1 MFYWLCRDI
10 FLKSKLCTHSAA
22 FRILHINKT
31 INNIL
36 INRGA
41 HTSDSHK
48 LNMLNLFCIICTI
61 IKWNSMRLLH
71 CHSVLNT
78 WLEQKR
84 FPTAWFGFESLF
96 VLSPLIYD
104 REVCNMSEK
113 WGKICLSISPK
124 CHQVLCKCRLFLHK
138 SISHFIL
145 LFFSTDPLLLLSGA
159 CRKRKVNEES
169 LKPSRCQ
176 QKSYFVIEHSV
187 NSFKR
192 VLWKKKSNIN

>member
-1 MFYWLCRDI
+1 MKCFIDFVGISFSNL
-10 FLKSKLCTHSAA
+10 SSAH
-22 FRILHINKT
+22 IQLPSGYYTSIKINKT

-41 HTSDSHK
+41 HTSDGHK

-84 FPTAWFGFESLF
+84 FPTAWFGFKSLF

-104 REVCNMSEK
+104 CEGYNMSEK

-138 SISHFIL
+138 SITHFIQ
-145 LFFSTDPLLLLSGA
+145 FFSHMI
-159 CRKRKVNEES
+159 CYFFCQEFVEKE
-169 LKPSRCQ
+169 KPMRN
-176 QKSYFVIEHSV
+176 H
-187 NSFKR
+187 
-192 VLWKKKSNIN
+192 